1 MVEQKKVLDRRWP
14 SRAGARRRGGAN
26 FSSDGVKKHF
36 SFEIRSG
43 IIGLSIG
50 ERSPPNRGDDEMK
63 FLTTNPRLTL
73 ENINM
78 GAGLT
83 RIDLIDKYKGAAIAT
98 IRPLDLKDDEGRQMY
113 SVETKSGEV
122 VKTFHET
129 QKTINRLI
137 GKRPA

>member
-1 MVEQKKVLDRRWP
+1 
-14 SRAGARRRGGAN
+14 
-26 FSSDGVKKHF
+26 
-36 SFEIRSG
+36 
-43 IIGLSIG
+43 
-50 ERSPPNRGDDEMK
+50 MK

-113 SVETKSGEV
+113 SVETKSGEI

-129 QKTINRLI
+129 QKTINRLS